1 MPTLEHNA
9 LVDMFRERPDLAP
22 HLLALLFHVD
32 IPPHESVAV
41 VESSLDQLIPVE
53 FRADLVLEVRDAG
66 GETVLAIVVEVQRD
80 EDPDK
85 KFSWPV
91 YASVVRARMR
101 CPTVLLVVTP
111 DERVATWAAKPIDVG
126 LGFGTLQPIVL
137 GPARVPE
144 ITDRADATAEPEL
157 AILSAVAHGNGP
169 NGSAVIEAAIAGLG
183 ALDPEHEAVYYQVIW
198 KGLREPMQRVLE
210 ARSMNVREEMEDD
223 ARFNAWLKN
232 ERAYRKRL
240 EAADPAERAEMEA
253 AASARMAWV
262 LAEEKGKR
270 LGLRDAL
277 LRLTARAGIAL
288 TDEDRAR
295 VEACDVEATLERWVE
310 NVLGAK
316 TAADVFA

>member
-9 LVDMFRERPDLAP
+9 IVDMFRERPELAP

-41 VESSLDQLIPVE
+41 VESSLDQLIPIE

-66 GETVLAIVVEVQRD
+66 GETILAIVVEVQRD

-91 YASVVRARMR
+91 YAAVVRARMR
-101 CPTVLLVVTP
+101 CPTVVLVVTP

-126 LGFGTLQPIVL
+126 LGFGSLRPIVL
-137 GPARVPE
+137 GPASVPE

-169 NGSAVIEAAIAGLG
+169 NGPAVLEAALGGLR
-183 ALDPEHEAVYYQVIW
+183 ALDPEHEAVYITVIS
-198 KGLREPMQRVLE
+198 KGLREPMQRALE
-210 ARSMNVREEMEDD
+210 ALIMDLHEMDED
-223 ARFNAWLKN
+223 ARLNAFLKN
-232 ERAYRKRL
+232 YRAYRERL
-240 EAADPAERAEMEA
+240 EAADPAEAAKMRA
-253 AASARMAWV
+253 AASARAAWV
-262 LAEEKGKR
+262 LAVEDGKR

-295 VEACDVEATLERWVE
+295 VEACDEAEILERWVE